1 MSRYAS
7 EAEKAEVH
15 NFTSRSEQALHKRFR
30 EQLAQWKDD
39 SPEAIEHREK
49 MQATARANVAQWAAT
64 EILRAIPFV
73 PRLISSLEW
82 ERACLRRS
90 LAAIKPKK
98 KRATRKKRV
107 DATN

>member
-49 MQATARANVAQWAAT
+49 MQATARPMLLSGQLPKSFA
-64 EILRAIPFV
+64 RS
-73 PRLISSLEW
+73 RSSL
-82 ERACLRRS
+82 A
-90 LAAIKPKK
+90 
-98 KRATRKKRV
+98 
-107 DATN
+107 